1 MPAYC
6 IIPSLL
12 LRTMNDLAHSLELT
26 ATVHKSS
33 GTMEMYYL
41 KIPALLAKSL
51 TESKKARLVCT
62 LAGSIRF
69 QCALMP
75 HGNGDFYI
83 MLNKKNR
90 SALGLKEGSQVDTL
104 LELDQSRY
112 GLDMPEELAEVLA
125 QEPEGDRIFHS
136 LTAGRQRSFI
146 FWVSQAKSPDK
157 RIERALTLVEKL
169 VQYGPK
175 LKGDQWTLKE

>member
-1 MPAYC
+1 MPDTT
-6 IIPSLL
+6 PSL
-12 LRTMNDLAHSLELT
+12 DLT
-26 ATVHKSS
+26 ATVHKS
-33 GTMEMYYL
+33 GGPMEMYYL
-41 KIPALLAKSL
+41 KIPALLAQSL
-51 TESKKARLVCT
+51 TASKKVRLVCT

-75 HGNGDFYI
+75 RSDGDFYI
-83 MLNKKNR
+83 TLNKKNR
-90 SALGLKEGSQVDTL
+90 TALRLTEGSQVDTL

-125 QEPEGDRIFHS
+125 QEPEGDQIFHA

-169 VQYGPK
+169 MKYGPK
-175 LKGDQWTLKE
+175 IKADQWNLQE